1 MNRTGRIGVES
12 VMSLPDPDVA
22 VSPSPSPIRSPGNR
36 VVQGLLL
43 SWGATLL
50 ALTAG
55 ADRIPFYWTPLI
67 LGLTYLV
74 AAIVDGPRG
83 GYWATALGLTGWG
96 LGVVYIGEVRPTNI
110 DTAGV
115 YLAGVGLAGVV
126 AAVLRHRGFL
136 VSDLGFAATVAVG
149 GLTLALTPR
158 ASGTLDDAA
167 TYAIAL
173 GVVGVLNVASG
184 AYQMVR
190 RRPPAPTRV

>member
-1 MNRTGRIGVES
+1 MPIPP
-12 VMSLPDPDVA
+12 PDSA
-22 VSPSPSPIRSPGNR
+22 VSSSLSPIRSPGNR

-43 SWGATLL
+43 SGGAALL
-50 ALTAG
+50 AVTAG
-55 ADRIPFYWTPLI
+55 AGRLPFYWTPLI

-96 LGVVYIGEVRPTNI
+96 LAVVYLGEVRPPGV
-110 DTAGV
+110 DPAGA

-126 AAVLRHRGFL
+126 ATMLRRRGFL
-136 VSDLGFAATVAVG
+136 ISDLGFAATVAAS

-158 ASGTLDDAA
+158 ASGALDDAA

-173 GVVGVLNVASG
+173 GVVGVFNVAGG
-184 AYQMVR
+184 AYQTAR
-190 RRPPAPTRV
+190 GGPPAPTRV

>member
-1 MNRTGRIGVES
+1 MP
-12 VMSLPDPDVA
+12 LPPPDSA
-22 VSPSPSPIRSPGNR
+22 VSSLSPVRSPGNR

-43 SWGATLL
+43 SVGAASL

-67 LGLTYLV
+67 LGLSYLV

-96 LGVVYIGEVRPTNI
+96 LAVVYIGDVRPP
-110 DTAGV
+110 DVDPAGA

-126 AAVLRHRGFL
+126 AAVLRRRGFL
-136 VSDLGFAATVAVG
+136 ISDLGFAATVAAA

-158 ASGTLDDAA
+158 ASGTLDDAM

-173 GVVGVLNVASG
+173 GVVGVLNVAG
-184 AYQMVR
+184 GVYQMARGGRV
-190 RRPPAPTRV
+190 APTQV

>member
-1 MNRTGRIGVES
+1 MPISPPGPAAS
-12 VMSLPDPDVA
+12 SSL
-22 VSPSPSPIRSPGNR
+22 SPLRSPGNR

-43 SWGATLL
+43 GAGASLL
-50 ALTAG
+50 AATVGAG
-55 ADRIPFYWTPLI
+55 RIPFYWTPLI

-96 LGVVYIGEVRPTNI
+96 LAVVYIGDVRPP
-110 DTAGV
+110 DVDPAGA
-115 YLAGVGLAGVV
+115 YLAGVGLALLV
-126 AAVLRHRGFL
+126 ATQLRRRGFL
-136 VSDLGFAATVAVG
+136 ISDLGFAATVVAG

-173 GVVGVLNVASG
+173 GVVGAFNVIGGGYAW
-184 AYQMVR
+184 ARCR
-190 RRPPAPTRV
+190 RSAPTPV

>member
-1 MNRTGRIGVES
+1 MALS
-12 VMSLPDPDVA
+12 PPDSA
-22 VSPSPSPIRSPGNR
+22 VSSSLSPIRSPGNR
-36 VVQGLLL
+36 VAQGLLL
-43 SWGATLL
+43 SGGAALL
-50 ALTAG
+50 AATAG

-96 LGVVYIGEVRPTNI
+96 LAVVYIGDVRPP
-110 DTAGV
+110 DVDPAGA

-126 AAVLRHRGFL
+126 AAVLRRRGFL
-136 VSDLGFAATVAVG
+136 ISDLGFAATVAVG

-158 ASGTLDDAA
+158 ASGTLDHAT

-173 GVVGVLNVASG
+173 GVVGVLNVAGG
-184 AYQMVR
+184 AYQLIR
-190 RRPPAPTRV
+190 GGPPSAERV